1 VRFANVPLP
10 KTFGEEVSQGAGM
23 VFIDFS
29 GWAKFK
35 APEHLTH
42 LRRWRT
48 AAKCF
53 SFQFA

>member
-23 VFIDFS
+23 VVIDLS

-35 APEHLTH
+35 APQHLTH

-48 AAKCF
+48 AAKSF